1 MPTSQNLSTLV
12 INKVESEEVY
22 NYMKNNQ
29 LLNDNE
35 LYLTP
40 DTSVD
45 SKIYYITLTKG
56 TDGTYTADK
65 TAIEILAAYNAG
77 QAVVIKDTEK
87 GLLAPLAKISE
98 DGQFIVFTIV
108 GGNKNYVYTYDN
120 ETWSCDVTILVSN
133 QWTDSDEGSYLKI
146 NSNGEVAIGDISYPV
161 TSVNGQTGAVQI
173 DTTIDDEQIDSAVG
187 TYLSAHP
194 ELTTTVADGSIT
206 SDKLS
211 PELAEGLGIEQHTIT
226 EVSVP
231 LIEYTYNTWTP
242 AAGGTNNGIAPIL
255 MPQKFRFTNPS
266 TDKDVT
272 ISSTLIQFMNEEN
285 PETATIYDSGKINEL
300 KQWVI
305 PAGKTVEF
313 ETYEYGRTSA
323 KYIRFRWTNWPRV
336 LLNVTAIY
344 DSYVP
349 VAQKLDTESDYLKDF
364 PTQWML
370 QAMHSTLTWR
380 QGFCVV
386 PFYPDTD
393 YYLYKSETTYGAAGT
408 RMPTIF
414 GLPDDSFLTTQD
426 KYINVKGG
434 ISINCNVHVYKNV
447 ATTDNTVAGA
457 EYLKI
462 TTKSWDETMGCKYLA
477 IAMGKYAQHMR
488 YDAPVDTVLDTATIK
503 NFFDEKDATMS
514 PHPFVSRFDLKIDR
528 SIYAQ
533 IIIANPNLPDD
544 GGTKS
549 LAMAKMGASPLNNA
563 KWTLFGDSLTDTYG
577 GHDLLSNYFASKIAK
592 EFGMELDN
600 RAKSGSNIYRGGSGN
615 YVNVS
620 GMIKLDE
627 FVSELEAGT
636 IEQPDYIT
644 IAFGTNSF
652 TTELGSN
659 EDTSE
664 TDTTVYGATKK
675 FIETLRKKCPNSV
688 FGFVLSPKQDWGTN
702 DAQNK
707 RAVDAARTAIKTVC
721 EEYGVPY
728 IDMSTQSGITVDMLP
743 DGIHI
748 SNAQS
753 QNLYYHAMRRFM
765 IGL

>member
-45 SKIYYITLTKG
+45 SKICYVALTKG

-65 TAIEILAAYNAG
+65 TALEILTAYNAG
-77 QAVVIKDTEK
+77 QAVVIKDTENS
-87 GLLAPLAKISE
+87 LLAPLAKISE

-108 GGNKNYVYTYDN
+108 GGNENYVYTYEN
-120 ETWSCDVTILVSN
+120 EAWSCDVTILVSN

-146 NSNGEVAIGDISYPV
+146 NSNGEVALGDISYPV

-173 DTTIDDEQIDSAVG
+173 DTTMDDEQIESAVG
-187 TYLSAHP
+187 TYLTAHP

-231 LIEYTYNTWTP
+231 LIEYQYGTWTP
-242 AAGGTNNGIAPIL
+242 TVGGTNNGIAPIL
-255 MPQKFRFTNPS
+255 TPQKFRFTNPS

-305 PAGKTVEF
+305 PAGQTVEF

-336 LLNVTAIY
+336 LLSVTAIY
-344 DSYVP
+344 DSYAP

-370 QAMHSTLTWR
+370 QAMNSTLTWR

-393 YYLYKSETTYGAAGT
+393 YYLYMSETTYTAA
-408 RMPTIF
+408 PTLIPPIF

-426 KYINVKGG
+426 KYVNVESG

-477 IAMGKYAQHMR
+477 IAMGKYAQKMQ
-488 YDAPVDTVLDTATIK
+488 YNVPVDTVLDTATIK

-533 IIIANPNLPDD
+533 IVIANPNRPDD
-544 GGTKS
+544 GGTKN

-620 GMIKLDE
+620 GMIKIDE

-675 FIETLRKKCPNSV
+675 FIETLREKCPNSV

-707 RAVDAARTAIKTVC
+707 RAVDAARAAIKTVC

>member
-1 MPTSQNLSTLV
+1 MPTSQNLSSLV

-65 TAIEILAAYNAG
+65 TAIEILTAYNSG
-77 QAVVIKDTEK
+77 QTVVIKDTEN

-108 GGNKNYVYTYDN
+108 GDNENYVYTYKN
-120 ETWSCDVTILVSN
+120 EAWSCDVTI
-133 QWTDSDEGSYLKI
+133 
-146 NSNGEVAIGDISYPV
+146 PV
-161 TSVNGQTGAVQI
+161 TSVNGQTGAVRI
-173 DTTIDDEQIDSAVG
+173 DTTIDDEQIESAVG
-187 TYLSAHP
+187 TYLTAHP
-194 ELTTTVADGSIT
+194 ELTTTVTDGSIT

-211 PELAEGLGIEQHTIT
+211 PELAEGLGIEQHIIT

-231 LIEYTYNTWTP
+231 LIEYQFGTWAPT
-242 AAGGTNNGIAPIL
+242 AGGTNNGIAPIL

-266 TDKDVT
+266 SDKDVT

-305 PAGKTVEF
+305 PAGQTVEF

-336 LLNVTAIY
+336 LLSVTAIY
-344 DSYVP
+344 DSYIP
-349 VAQKLDTESDYLKDF
+349 SAQKLDTESDYLKDF
-364 PTQWML
+364 PTKWML
-370 QAMHSTLTWR
+370 QAMNNVATWR
-380 QGFCVV
+380 QGFCIV

-393 YYLYKSETTYGAAGT
+393 YYLYKSETTYDAAGN
-408 RMPTIF
+408 RIPPIF

-426 KYINVKGG
+426 KYMNVKDG

-462 TTKSWDETMGCKYLA
+462 TTKSWDETIGCKYLA
-477 IAMGKYAQHMR
+477 IAMGKYAQKMQ
-488 YDAPVDTVLDTATIK
+488 YNAPVDTVLDSATIK

-533 IIIANPNLPDD
+533 IVIANPNRPDD

-664 TDTTVYGATKK
+664 TDTTVYGATKR
-675 FIETLRKKCPNSV
+675 FIETLREKCPNSV
-688 FGFVLSPKQDWGTN
+688 FGFALSPKQNWGTN

-728 IDMSTQSGITVDMLP
+728 IDMSIQSGITVDMLP

-748 SNAQS
+748 SNTQS